1 MNTNTHIHIHPQRH
15 TGHKH
20 KHECA
25 HTHTPHN
32 EEHHVIL
39 EIMLIS
45 RDTVLTR
52 NPISTHFIRAN
63 CECSNSTIKQNCW
76 SSAYLKTAR
85 KSRRLHVYA
94 HRFRTAAGHPE
105 INSQNSPPV
114 QTETRTE
121 HHPPSSQTQTRSTE
135 PLLLKNKLDLLIM
148 KEYLLSVYYLI
159 TAKLIIKSAVT

>member
-1 MNTNTHIHIHPQRH
+1 MSAQI
-15 TGHKH
+15 
-20 KHECA
+20 
-25 HTHTPHN
+25 HTPHN

-39 EIMLIS
+39 EIKLIS

-76 SSAYLKTAR
+76 SSAYLKTAS

-135 PLLLKNKLDLLIM
+135 PLLLKNKIDLLIM
-148 KEYLLSVYYLI
+148 KEYLLSVNTCKTYN
-159 TAKLIIKSAVT
+159 

>member
-1 MNTNTHIHIHPQRH
+1 MLGGQVSVAAHRTHTHTHVNTNTHIHNHPQRH
-15 TGHKH
+15 SGHKY

-25 HTHTPHN
+25 HTPHN

-39 EIMLIS
+39 EIKLIS
-45 RDTVLTR
+45 RETVLTR

-76 SSAYLKTAR
+76 SSAYLKTAS

-105 INSQNSPPV
+105 INSQNSPSV

-121 HHPPSSQTQTRSTE
+121 RQPPSLQTQD
-135 PLLLKNKLDLLIM
+135 PL
-148 KEYLLSVYYLI
+148 YRTTS
-159 TAKLIIKSAVT
+159 